1 MNRMYSRVRNSLAI
15 KVIFSTVLLSLVVTG
30 ITGSVLNTQ
39 LSAGVKD
46 VNLSSALVEARSTI
60 FTAEYRFL
68 LAQGE
73 KDSVVQKVVDDVISS
88 ATTLTSN
95 ENAREVV
102 FLRSPGNTRENNY
115 EIASNLLDPTSIPS
129 TLSERVRKNP
139 DLVYQYTNMNYLT
152 GTRIKGLA
160 IGQKVQ
166 IPNAGQ
172 YEMYIIFSLANQEKT
187 LDLISRSLF
196 LGGFILLLLIA
207 LITWLVTRQVVS
219 PVREA
224 AMIAAEFTAGDFRK
238 RLKVESQDEI
248 STLGLAFNDMAES
261 IEKQI
266 ARLENLSRVQQRFVS
281 DVSHELRTP
290 LTTLRMAS
298 EVIYSSKEGFDPV
311 VARSAELLVAQLD
324 RFEKLLEDLLEVSRF
339 DAEVAVLEAVDFD
352 MVQLVQRCADD
363 LSLVAKERKTEIYV
377 NSSEPVIMIKADIR
391 RVERI
396 LRNLLANAIDHSEE
410 LQIDVRIE
418 ASEHDVAVGVRDYG
432 IGLDENALTR
442 VFDRFW
448 RADPSRART
457 RGGTGLGLSIALEDA
472 RLHNG
477 ELEAWGR
484 PGRGSHF
491 VVTLPRNTWESIEA
505 RLIKL
510 QPEDYRAQFPQF
522 LASVSGS
529 IESRHDCKVR
539 PFAELSQLIFPSRCF
554 GCHRLGP
561 SICSACR
568 SSWHPHYY
576 KTKVESLTVHSALL
590 YTPTASKI
598 ILAAK
603 ESGLKGADDLLIEA
617 IIHVLDKS
625 VPDTTLF
632 RLVPIPS
639 SKASQRRRGRS
650 FVVDLVSQ
658 ISQRTGIPMIDCLQL
673 SRRVLDQSGLHRDER
688 ASNLAGAFTLISP
701 ARGELILIDDV
712 VTTGATLREA
722 ARALNSQ
729 GFQAIGSVT
738 AITACVA
745 QRLR

>member
-1 MNRMYSRVRNSLAI
+1 MNRKISRIRNSLAI
-15 KVIFSTVLLSLVVTG
+15 KVIFSTVLLSLAVTG
-30 ITGSVLNTQ
+30 VTGSVLNSQ
-39 LSAGVKD
+39 LSAGIKD
-46 VNLSSALVEARSTI
+46 VNLNSALVEARSTI

-73 KDSVVQKVVDDVISS
+73 KDSDVQKVVDDVISS

-102 FLRSPGNTRENNY
+102 FKRSPGNTRENNY
-115 EIASNLLDPTSIPS
+115 EVASNLLDPESIPV

-172 YEMYIIFSLANQEKT
+172 YEMYIIFSLANQEQT
-187 LDLISRSLF
+187 LNLISRSLF
-196 LGGFILLLLIA
+196 VGGFVLLLLVA
-207 LITWLVTRQVVS
+207 LITWLVVRQVVR
-219 PVREA
+219 PVRA
-224 AMIAAEFTAGDFRK
+224 AALIATEFTAGDFQK
-238 RLKVESQDEI
+238 RLQVNSQDEI
-248 STLGLAFNDMAES
+248 STLGLAFNEMAES

-298 EVIYSSKEGFDPV
+298 EVIHSTKETFDPI

-324 RFEKLLEDLLEVSRF
+324 RFERLLEDLLEVSRF

-363 LSLVAKERKTEIYV
+363 LGLVARERKTEIYV
-377 NSSEPVIMIKADIR
+377 KSNQPQVMVKADIR

-396 LRNLLANAIDHSEE
+396 LRNLLTNAIDHSEE
-410 LQIDVRIE
+410 LQIDVQIV
-418 ASEHDVAVGVRDYG
+418 ASDHDVAVGVRDYG

-484 PGRGSHF
+484 PGRGAHF
-491 VVTLPRNTWESIEA
+491 VVTLPRNTWESIDQ
-505 RLIKL
+505 RLIQL
-510 QPEDYRAQFPQF
+510 QPEDY
-522 LASVSGS
+522 
-529 IESRHDCKVR
+529 
-539 PFAELSQLIFPSRCF
+539 
-554 GCHRLGP
+554 
-561 SICSACR
+561 
-568 SSWHPHYY
+568 
-576 KTKVESLTVHSALL
+576 
-590 YTPTASKI
+590 
-598 ILAAK
+598 
-603 ESGLKGADDLLIEA
+603 
-617 IIHVLDKS
+617 
-625 VPDTTLF
+625 
-632 RLVPIPS
+632 
-639 SKASQRRRGRS
+639 KA
-650 FVVDLVSQ
+650 
-658 ISQRTGIPMIDCLQL
+658 
-673 SRRVLDQSGLHRDER
+673 
-688 ASNLAGAFTLISP
+688 
-701 ARGELILIDDV
+701 
-712 VTTGATLREA
+712 
-722 ARALNSQ
+722 
-729 GFQAIGSVT
+729 
-738 AITACVA
+738 
-745 QRLR
+745 

>member
-1 MNRMYSRVRNSLAI
+1 MNRIYSRVRNSLAI
-15 KVIFSTVLLSLVVTG
+15 KVILSTVLLSLVVTG

-88 ATTLTSN
+88 ATTLTSS

-129 TLSERVRKNP
+129 SLSERVRKNP
-139 DLVYQYTNMNYLT
+139 NLVYQYTNMNYLS
-152 GTRIKGLA
+152 GSRIKGLA

-172 YEMYIIFSLANQEKT
+172 YEMYIIFSLVNQEKT

-196 LGGFILLLLIA
+196 LGGFILLLLVA
-207 LITWLVTRQVVS
+207 LITWLVVRQVVS

-224 AMIAAEFTAGDFRK
+224 AMIATEFTAGDFRK

-248 STLGLAFNDMAES
+248 ATLGLAFNEMAES
-261 IEKQI
+261 IEQQI

-298 EVIYSSKEGFDPV
+298 EVIFSSKDNFDPIV
-311 VARSAELLVAQLD
+311 GRSAELLVAQLD

-352 MVQLVQRCADD
+352 MVLLVQRCADD
-363 LSLVAKERKTEIYV
+363 LGLVAKERKTEIYV

-410 LQIDVRIE
+410 LQIDVRIV

-510 QPEDYRAQFPQF
+510 QPEDYRA
-522 LASVSGS
+522 
-529 IESRHDCKVR
+529 
-539 PFAELSQLIFPSRCF
+539 
-554 GCHRLGP
+554 
-561 SICSACR
+561 
-568 SSWHPHYY
+568 
-576 KTKVESLTVHSALL
+576 
-590 YTPTASKI
+590 
-598 ILAAK
+598 
-603 ESGLKGADDLLIEA
+603 
-617 IIHVLDKS
+617 
-625 VPDTTLF
+625 
-632 RLVPIPS
+632 
-639 SKASQRRRGRS
+639 
-650 FVVDLVSQ
+650 
-658 ISQRTGIPMIDCLQL
+658 
-673 SRRVLDQSGLHRDER
+673 
-688 ASNLAGAFTLISP
+688 
-701 ARGELILIDDV
+701 
-712 VTTGATLREA
+712 
-722 ARALNSQ
+722 
-729 GFQAIGSVT
+729 
-738 AITACVA
+738 
-745 QRLR
+745 

>member
-1 MNRMYSRVRNSLAI
+1 MNRIYSRVRNSLAI

-196 LGGFILLLLIA
+196 LGGFILLLLVA
-207 LITWLVTRQVVS
+207 LITWLVVRQVVS
-219 PVREA
+219 PVRQA
-224 AMIAAEFTAGDFRK
+224 AMIATEFTAGDFQK
-238 RLKVESQDEI
+238 RLKVDSQDEI
-248 STLGLAFNDMAES
+248 STLGLAFNEMAES

-298 EVIYSSKEGFDPV
+298 EVIYSTKDTFDPV

-363 LSLVAKERKTEIYV
+363 LGLVAKERKTEIYV
-377 NSSEPVIMIKADIR
+377 SSSEPVIMIKADIR

-410 LQIDVRIE
+410 LQIDVRIL

-510 QPEDYRAQFPQF
+510 QPEDYRA
-522 LASVSGS
+522 
-529 IESRHDCKVR
+529 
-539 PFAELSQLIFPSRCF
+539 
-554 GCHRLGP
+554 
-561 SICSACR
+561 
-568 SSWHPHYY
+568 
-576 KTKVESLTVHSALL
+576 
-590 YTPTASKI
+590 
-598 ILAAK
+598 
-603 ESGLKGADDLLIEA
+603 
-617 IIHVLDKS
+617 
-625 VPDTTLF
+625 
-632 RLVPIPS
+632 
-639 SKASQRRRGRS
+639 
-650 FVVDLVSQ
+650 
-658 ISQRTGIPMIDCLQL
+658 
-673 SRRVLDQSGLHRDER
+673 
-688 ASNLAGAFTLISP
+688 
-701 ARGELILIDDV
+701 
-712 VTTGATLREA
+712 
-722 ARALNSQ
+722 
-729 GFQAIGSVT
+729 
-738 AITACVA
+738 
-745 QRLR
+745 